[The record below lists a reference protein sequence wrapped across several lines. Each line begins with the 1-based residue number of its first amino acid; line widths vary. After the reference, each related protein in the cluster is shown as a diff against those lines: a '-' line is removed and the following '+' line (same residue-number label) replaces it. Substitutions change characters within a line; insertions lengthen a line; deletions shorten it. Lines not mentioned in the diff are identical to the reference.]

1 VTIDD
6 PIERLEHITAGWIE
20 QSRKDY
26 EENRRLWRE
35 SKAEIDA
42 LWKATDRRF
51 AELAEEGRETD
62 RRFKETD
69 ARFKETE
76 RLLRESAQRA
86 DERVE
91 NLVLAIGELCQ
102 RLDNQRSSQPHN

>member
-1 VTIDD
+1 MTIE
-6 PIERLEHITAGWIE
+6 IERLEHITAGWIE

-51 AELAEEGRETD
+51 AEVAEEVRETD

-76 RLLRESAQRA
+76 RLLRESAQRV
-86 DERVE
+86 DERIDK
-91 NLVLAIGELCQ
+91 LVLAIGELV
-102 RLDNQRSSQPHN
+102 RRMDDQRSSPPRN

>member
-1 VTIDD
+1 MGQGTTVTIDD
-6 PIERLEHITAGWIE
+6 RIERLDHITAGWIE

-35 SKAEIDA
+35 SKAETNA

-51 AELAEEGRETD
+51 EETD

-69 ARFKETE
+69 QRFKETE
-76 RLLRESAQRA
+76 RLLREFGQRV
-86 DERVE
+86 DERIDK
-91 NLVLAIGELCQ
+91 LVLAIGELV
-102 RLDNQRSSQPHN
+102 RRMDDQRSSPPQA

>member
-1 VTIDD
+1 MIAMG
-6 PIERLEHITAGWIE
+6 RLEHITTGWIE

-51 AELAEEGRETD
+51 EETD
-62 RRFKETD
+62 RRFKET
-69 ARFKETE
+69 AEA
-76 RLLRESAQRA
+76 LQR
-86 DERVE
+86 D
-91 NLVLAIGELCQ
+91 
-102 RLDNQRSSQPHN
+102 